1 MTDDEK
7 KVLFSIEKP
16 TIKVTI
22 KDETLKQLTNK
33 IYINVKSPHNVKSSL
48 AALNAEDSKIDYL
61 FFEDI
66 DETKVV
72 VVQSHIS
79 LIRDKIISLST
90 YVFPF
95 IEIFVSSSAR
105 RIKL

>member
-1 MTDDEK
+1 M
-7 KVLFSIEKP
+7 V
-16 TIKVTI
+16 
-22 KDETLKQLTNK
+22 LTN
-33 IYINVKSPHNVKSSL
+33 SSL
-48 AALNAEDSKIDYL
+48 DKSL
-61 FFEDI
+61 
-66 DETKVV
+66 
-72 VVQSHIS
+72 IS